1 MPEPEFPLAKGDD
14 EAEEGGPRSK
24 HGGES
29 ETNAS
34 TALQTHLIL
43 VKYRNIFALRQM
55 AGP

>member
-34 TALQTHLIL
+34 TALQTRLIL
-43 VKYRNIFALRQM
+43 MKYRNIFALRQT